1 MSRPISHHVEFKQV
15 VRSWRRAESAHTKSA
30 TFKAR
35 MLLKTNE
42 AGERLPR
49 MLMKTNHLSRKARM
63 LLKVQEITVE
73 KQWRETE
80 PEIARTVTS
89 DK

>member
-1 MSRPISHHVEFKQV
+1 
-15 VRSWRRAESAHTKSA
+15 
-30 TFKAR
+30 

-49 MLMKTNHLSRKARM
+49 MFMKTNHLSRKARM

-73 KQWRETE
+73 K
-80 PEIARTVTS
+80 AVTS
-89 DK
+89 DKQEALSHQLSAFSQGMG